1 MPIFRYYVISLG
13 SNSAVAELV
22 VICVAFHYPKPELRF
37 YLANI
42 PVKLREHIEERSKS
56 RQRWEPESR
65 VVTSSYSRRIAVE
78 TASTIPPSSKARR
91 IG

>member
-1 MPIFRYYVISLG
+1 MCSDKLLGCYRLRLIPGRPEFRKVPIFRYYVISLG

-42 PVKLREHIEERSKS
+42 PVKLR
-56 RQRWEPESR
+56 
-65 VVTSSYSRRIAVE
+65 
-78 TASTIPPSSKARR
+78 ASTSRNVANRVRVGSQRAEW
-91 IG
+91 